1 MAGINAISIPVF
13 NFTQQL
19 DHFITCI
26 GTEDQL
32 PEGQMQQAIDYVL
45 GVQRQIE
52 ALFRPLLPYKT
63 SMTLKR

>member
-1 MAGINAISIPVF
+1 MLNIPVF

-19 DHFITCI
+19 DHVITCI

-45 GVQRQIE
+45 GVQRQID
-52 ALFRPLLPYKT
+52 ALFHPAAAI
-63 SMTLKR
+63 